1 MHRPSRRHPR
11 MQPARRAI
19 AHHGYLE
26 ERRFEAGVAVAATP
40 RSEPGRPS
48 ISAALR
54 SLCRDRTGQVSLGA
68 LADTTGTGG
77 TALLLFVFAV
87 ASLVPGVAPAFGV
100 AVCFLSIP
108 LIAGPLLAR
117 KSAAPLPHILR
128 RQQISRE
135 RLARLLE
142 RGLPR
147 LERLEALLKPRL
159 HWLTQGAPLCLA
171 GFACLASGLLIV
183 LPIPFGNTVPA
194 IAVLLLA
201 LGISA
206 ADGLLVLAG
215 FGAFVAALAFDIGM
229 VVLSWD
235 AITAVVHAAF

>member
-1 MHRPSRRHPR
+1 MPMPGQHH
-11 MQPARRAI
+11 ARV
-19 AHHGYLE
+19 
-26 ERRFEAGVAVAATP
+26 AGGRVAATP
-40 RSEPGRPS
+40 PGLPARPS

-54 SLCRDRTGQVSLGA
+54 SLCRDRTGQVSLGT
-68 LADTTGTGG
+68 LADTIGTGG

-100 AVCFLSIP
+100 AICFLSIP
-108 LIAGPLLAR
+108 LIAR
-117 KSAAPLPHILR
+117 TAAPLPPILR

-147 LERLEALLKPRL
+147 LERLEARLRPRL
-159 HWLTQGAPLCLA
+159 HWLTQGAPLCVA

-183 LPIPFGNTVPA
+183 LPIPFGNTAPA
-194 IAVLLLA
+194 IAVLFLA
-201 LGISA
+201 LGVSA

-215 FGAFVAALAFDIGM
+215 LGASAAALAFDIGM

-235 AITAVVHAAF
+235 AIRAILHAAF

>member
-1 MHRPSRRHPR
+1 
-11 MQPARRAI
+11 MQMPGQDQAQANANMR
-19 AHHGYLE
+19 
-26 ERRFEAGVAVAATP
+26 VAATP
-40 RSEPGRPS
+40 RSGPARPS

-54 SLCRDRTGQVSLGA
+54 SLCRDRSGQVSLGA
-68 LADTTGTGG
+68 LADTIGTGG

-108 LIAGPLLAR
+108 LIAG

-142 RGLPR
+142 RRLPR
-147 LERLEALLKPRL
+147 LERLEVLLKPRL
-159 HWLTQGAPLCLA
+159 HWLTRGAPLCLA

-183 LPIPFGNTVPA
+183 LPIPFGNTAPA

-206 ADGLLVLAG
+206 ADGLLVLSG
-215 FGAFVAALAFDIGM
+215 LGASVVALAFDIGM

-235 AITAVVHAAF
+235 AIRAVIHAAF